1 MPWVQVHM
9 AKKLDKGGFEAI
21 KKELAVILME
31 EFEKPE
37 QGLTVTFYRPDAY
50 YRAGEATD
58 TAANIEIKY
67 IGSFPL
73 ARKQAVTKRLAAF
86 FSARFGIDPMKL
98 TAVFSENDGANW
110 GRKAGDFS

>member
-9 AKKLDKGGFEAI
+9 AKKLDKSGCEAI
-21 KKELAVILME
+21 KKEIAAILLE

-37 QGLTVTFYRPDAY
+37 QGLTVTFYRPEAY
-50 YRAGEATD
+50 YRAGAAVED
-58 TAANIEIKY
+58 AANFEIKY

-73 ARKQAVTKRLAAF
+73 AKKQAVTRRLAAF
-86 FSARFGIDPMKL
+86 FSAKFGIDPMKL